1 LGKIGRF
8 FALSVA
14 FITLFGA
21 FGGLIWNA
29 SATLGLSWVASEPLS
44 AALEAP
50 CRETVPHD
58 LAAGLLSTSLCGLS
72 SPDDVVIGTYL
83 EARAAELNQP
93 AGDDDT
99 PITFAVQPGETAG
112 NIADRLAREGL
123 ISDAELF
130 KRYVQHKGLDAGI
143 EAGEFTLRKTMTI
156 PQIAQALQ
164 EARRPEQMVTIREG
178 LRLEQVAAEVAQQT
192 TIAEDAFL
200 QLATTGWRDQGY
212 AFRFLSALPADASL
226 EGFLFPDTYR
236 LPENPSA
243 GDLVERM
250 LSTFDER
257 VTRQIEAAGARRG
270 MNLYQV
276 VTLASIVEREAVLDE
291 ERPVIAGVYDNRLE
305 FGWTLDACPTVQY
318 ALGGPGNWWPR
329 FTLEATTAA
338 SPYNTY
344 QNAGLPPGPICSP
357 GLAAI
362 KAAAQPADTD
372 YFFFL
377 ADCTKDDGSHLFAVT
392 EEEHYAN
399 YAICGGQAP

>member
-1 LGKIGRF
+1 M
-8 FALSVA
+8 A

-29 SATLGLSWVASEPLS
+29 GHATLGLSRALPEPVAG
-44 AALEAP
+44 ALGTSVDGTLP
-50 CRETVPHD
+50 GD
-58 LAAGLLSTSLCGLS
+58 LAAGLLSVTLCELS
-72 SPDDVVIGTYL
+72 SPDDVVLGTYL
-83 EARAAELNQP
+83 EARADELRQP
-93 AGDDDT
+93 AGDDGT
-99 PITFAVQPGETAG
+99 PVTFVVQPGETAG

-130 KRYVQHKGLDAGI
+130 KRYVQHRGLDAGI
-143 EAGEFTLRKTMTI
+143 EAGEFTLRQTMTI
-156 PQIAQALQ
+156 PEIAQALQ
-164 EARRPEQMVTIREG
+164 EARRPEQIVVLREG

-200 QLATTGWRDQGY
+200 QLATSGWRDQGY
-212 AFRFLSALPADASL
+212 SFRFLSTLPADASL

-236 LPENPSA
+236 LPENPGA

-257 VTRQIEAAGARRG
+257 VTRQIEAAGGRRG
-270 MNLYQV
+270 MSLYQV
-276 VTLASIVEREAVLDE
+276 VTLASIVEREAVVDQ
-291 ERPVIAGVYDNRLE
+291 ERPIIAGVYDNRLE

-318 ALGGPGNWWPR
+318 ALGAPGNWWPR
-329 FTLEATTAA
+329 FTLEATTAS

-344 QNAGLPPGPICSP
+344 QNGGLPPGPICSP
-357 GLAAI
+357 GLASI
-362 KAAAQPADTD
+362 KAAARPADTD

-377 ADCTKDDGSHLFAVT
+377 ADCTKNDGSHLFAVT

-399 YAICGGQAP
+399 YARCGGQAP